1 VALPSAIDMAELAR
15 LRAAAA
21 AQRHRELEALI
32 AGLADKEARFE
43 PSAEAAG
50 EAAVAAQRRAR
61 ECRRSAGLAH
71 DRAAWAHDRAVG
83 VAMRQGDLVRAARH
97 RDQADDQRLA
107 AARDRVDLTTNR

>member
-1 VALPSAIDMAELAR
+1 MAELAR

-21 AQRHRELEALI
+21 AQRHRELQALI
-32 AGLADKEARFE
+32 ARLADKEARFE
-43 PSAEAAG
+43 PSAEAAM
-50 EAAVAAQRRAR
+50 EAVVAAQQRAR

-71 DRAAWAHDRAVG
+71 DRAAQAHDRAVS
-83 VAMRQGDLVRAARH
+83 VALRQGDLDRAARH

>member
-21 AQRHRELEALI
+21 AQRQRELGALI
-32 AGLADKEARFE
+32 ARLADQEARFE
-43 PSAEAAG
+43 PTAEAAV
-50 EAAVAAQRRAR
+50 EAAAQQRAR

-71 DRAAWAHDRAVG
+71 DRAAWAHDRAVS
-83 VAMRQGDLVRAARH
+83 VAMRKGDLDRAANH
-97 RDQADDQRLA
+97 RDQADSARLA